1 MPVQSTILGTPSMSD
16 AGVGLV
22 SVDKEG
28 LWRGG
33 RYYLHH
39 LVRSVTALE
48 PARRLPLYDV
58 AWGAQPKDDAFAEVR
73 PLLSGSRLIAPP
85 QAIGARLRRRFKRA
99 IARQSD
105 ARDLFARA
113 GVGALFPIS
122 PCENP
127 GVPLVFWLSDFQY
140 RRLPELFTE
149 DMRAWFQRQFD
160 TNVARARLVVLSSR
174 DAFEDF
180 CEFYPAHRAKARI
193 LRFCSTPDPEWFAL
207 DPASAAKARG
217 LTGPY
222 LIACNQFARHKNY
235 ESIFE
240 AMRRLRDAGENV
252 RLVCTGS
259 AHSFHGPGYFEDLQR
274 YLAKHRLEDAVR
286 CLGLVPRAEQIAL
299 MRGAQAVLQPSRFE
313 GWSTIVED
321 AKTLGKTVLAS
332 DIAVHREQLREGGGG
347 LVATNNV
354 EAWSAA
360 IRGVLANPEA
370 APRGAAEIHVASET
384 RARATGRAFVEIM
397 REASA

>member
-1 MPVQSTILGTPSMSD
+1 MSE

-22 SVDKEG
+22 SVDDAG

-39 LVRSVTALE
+39 LVRSVSALE
-48 PARRLPLYDV
+48 PSHRLPLYDV

-85 QAIGARLRRRFKRA
+85 RKIGDRLRRRVKRA
-99 IARQSD
+99 IARSSD
-105 ARDLFARA
+105 ARDLFAQA
-113 GVGALFPIS
+113 GVGALFPIA

-149 DMRAWFQRQFD
+149 ELRGWFQHQFD

-193 LRFCSTPDPEWFAL
+193 LRFCSTPDPDWFAL
-207 DPASAAKARG
+207 DPTTVSKARG
-217 LTGPY
+217 LEGPY

-235 ESIFE
+235 ETIFE

-252 RLVCTGS
+252 AIGLHGQRLRLPRARLFRIS
-259 AHSFHGPGYFEDLQR
+259 ATLSGR
-274 YLAKHRLEDAVR
+274 TSARSAVR
-286 CLGLVPRAEQIAL
+286 WLGLLPRAEQIAL
-299 MRGAQAVLQPSRFE
+299 IRGARAVLQPSRFE

-332 DIAVHREQLREGGGG
+332 DIAVHREQLRECEGR
-347 LVATNNV
+347 LIATTNV
-354 EAWSAA
+354 EAWAAA
-360 IRGVLANPEA
+360 IRGVVASSEA
-370 APRGAAEIHVASET
+370 TAKTPAEIRVASKA

-397 REASA
+397 RETSAGEA